1 MEEKPSRRWGLS
13 FSDGFNFGL
22 GFWTAGLI
30 FYVLMGIIL
39 FGLFVILPA
48 LGCGL
53 LSSLNV

>member
-1 MEEKPSRRWGLS
+1 
-13 FSDGFNFGL
+13 L